1 MEPLLPGKAFD
12 GFQGMPSHLKKLA
25 PVEPFNGAVDHRRED
40 PMKGALVAVVANLAE
55 GRHGNAQLFLDLPAY
70 RILGVFA
77 IFDVPPGQAPVGTLK
92 VAHSGVDHHEEVV
105 PGTKDAAGG
114 AQAGRGSAEKKST
127 HRDAQLQ
134 TDSQYTPPR

>member
-1 MEPLLPGKAFD
+1 
-12 GFQGMPSHLKKLA
+12 
-25 PVEPFNGAVDHRRED
+25 
-40 PMKGALVAVVANLAE
+40 MKGALVMIANLAE

-77 IFDVPPGQAPVGTLK
+77 IFDVPPGRPQWVRLK
-92 VAHSGVDHHEEVV
+92 LHSGVDHHEEVV

-127 HRDAQLQ
+127 HRDALLQ